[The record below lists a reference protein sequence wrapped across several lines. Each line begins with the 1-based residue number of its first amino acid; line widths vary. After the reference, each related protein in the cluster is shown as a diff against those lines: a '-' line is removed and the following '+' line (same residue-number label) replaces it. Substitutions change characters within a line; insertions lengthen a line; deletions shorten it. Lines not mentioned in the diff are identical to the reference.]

1 MSYFKTVEVRWSD
14 LDPNFHLR
22 HSVYYD
28 WAAYCR
34 TAFLSEN
41 GLTHEF
47 LHVNELGP
55 VLFREECVF
64 HREIRF
70 GDPVRVYMECTQS
83 RRDFS
88 RWAIRHQIYAGA
100 EKPAATL
107 TVSGAW
113 INTRLRKLMVP
124 PEQAI
129 EVFSRMPR
137 SNDFAWMES

>member
-1 MSYFKTVEVRWSD
+1 MHYFKTVEVRWSD

-34 TAFLSEN
+34 TAFLTEQ
-41 GLTHEF
+41 GLTHERLQAF
-47 LHVNELGP
+47 EMGP
-55 VLFREECVF
+55 ILFREECVF

-70 GDPVRVYMECTQS
+70 GDAVRLDMECTQA
-83 RRDFS
+83 RRDYS
-88 RWAIRHQIYAGA
+88 RWSIRHQIYAGF

-113 INTRLRKLMVP
+113 INTRLRKLMPP

-129 EVFSRMPR
+129 AVFSRIPQSM
-137 SNDFAWMES
+137 DYTWMDT